1 VERQFHRNQTR
12 CDNLNLIEIVE
23 QKPTVVSSDKGE
35 GGMFNLNLK
44 YRPSNITERI
54 QEEQSME

>member
-1 VERQFHRNQTR
+1 MNNVQ
-12 CDNLNLIEIVE
+12 LIEDDDLVEILE
-23 QKPTVVSSDKGE
+23 QKPTVVSSDKGG